1 MFIHS
6 QYHDHIF
13 YKEEFFMHCFRKV
26 TEDLYWVGAN
36 DRRIEL
42 FENIFPLSDGVSY
55 NSYLL
60 LDEKTVLFDSADYA
74 VGRQFLENVQAV
86 LNGRPL
92 DYLIVN
98 HMEPDHCAMIDELVL
113 RYPDMQ
119 IIGNAKTF
127 PMIDQFFGFDLEGKK
142 IIVKEGDTFSSGKHT
157 LHFVM
162 APMVHWP
169 EVMMTYDET
178 DKILFCADAFGT
190 FKALNGNI
198 FNDEVD
204 FDRDWLD
211 EARRYYTNI
220 VGKYGM
226 QVQSVLKK
234 AAGLDIQM
242 LCPLHG
248 PVWRTNLDYIIGKY
262 DKWSKY
268 EPEEKGV
275 MIAYASMYGNTENMA
290 EILASILADEG
301 VKNICMHN
309 ISKTH
314 VSGLIADSF
323 KYSHIV
329 LAAPT
334 YNNGIYPLMDNYLED
349 MKALA
354 LKNRTIAVLGN
365 GSWAPQSTKL
375 ISTKISEMKDM
386 SLMVANVTIKSS
398 VKDAQ
403 MEELKSL
410 GRQIAEEVL

>member
-1 MFIHS
+1 
-6 QYHDHIF
+6 
-13 YKEEFFMHCFRKV
+13 MHCIRKV
-26 TEDLYWVGAN
+26 TEDLYWVGAS
-36 DRRIEL
+36 DRRLEL

-60 LDEKTVLFDSADYA
+60 LDEKTVLFDAADHA
-74 VGRQFLENVQAV
+74 VGRQFLENVQAA
-86 LNGRPL
+86 LNGRTL
-92 DYLIVN
+92 DYLVVN
-98 HMEPDHCAMIDELVL
+98 HMEPDHCAMIEDLVL
-113 RYPDMQ
+113 RHPQMK

-127 PMIDQFFGFDLEGKK
+127 PMISQFFDFDLDGKT
-142 IIVKEGDTFSSGKHT
+142 ITVKEGETFSTGKHT

-169 EVMMTYDET
+169 EAMMTYDET
-178 DKILFCADAFGT
+178 DKVLFSADAFGT

-226 QVQSVLKK
+226 QVQNVLKK
-234 AAGLDIQM
+234 AAGLDISII
-242 LCPLHG
+242 CPLHG
-248 PVWRTNLDYIIGKY
+248 PVWRNNLEYIIGKY
-262 DKWSKY
+262 DLWSKY
-268 EPEEKGV
+268 EPETKGV

-290 EILASILADEG
+290 ETFAMMLAEQG
-301 VKNICMHN
+301 VKDIRMHN

-314 VSGLIADSF
+314 VSELISDSF

-354 LKNRTIAVLGN
+354 LKGRTAAVLGN
-365 GSWAPQSTKL
+365 GTWAPQSSKL
-375 ISTKISEMKDM
+375 MAAKIVEMKGM
-386 SLMVANVTIKSS
+386 NLIESTVTIKSS
-398 VKDAQ
+398 LKEAQ
-403 MEELKSL
+403 MEELKTLS
-410 GRQIAEEVL
+410 RQIAEEVL

>member
-1 MFIHS
+1 
-6 QYHDHIF
+6 
-13 YKEEFFMHCFRKV
+13 MHCFRKV
-26 TEDLYWVGAN
+26 TEDLYWVGAS
-36 DRRIEL
+36 DRRLEL

-60 LDEKTVLFDSADYA
+60 MDEKTVLFDSADYA
-74 VGRQFLENVQAV
+74 VGRQFIENIQAV

-92 DYLIVN
+92 DYLVVN
-98 HMEPDHCAMIDELVL
+98 HMEPDHCAMIEELVL
-113 RYPDMQ
+113 RYPQMQ
-119 IIGNAKTF
+119 LIGNAKTF
-127 PMIDQFFGFDLEGKK
+127 PMIDQFFNFDLDGKK

-178 DKILFCADAFGT
+178 DKILFSADGFGT

-198 FNDEVD
+198 FNDEVN

-226 QVQSVLKK
+226 QVQNVLKK
-234 AAGLDIQM
+234 AASLDIAVI
-242 LCPLHG
+242 CPLHG
-248 PVWRTNLDYIIGKY
+248 PIWRTDLDYIIGKY
-262 DKWSKY
+262 DTWSRY

-275 MIAYASMYGNTENMA
+275 MIAYASMYGNTENMVDTFAAMLA
-290 EILASILADEG
+290 EEG
-301 VKNICMHN
+301 VKDIRIHN

-314 VSGLIADSF
+314 VSELISDSF

-354 LKNRTIAVLGN
+354 LQNRTIALLGN

-375 ISTKISEMKDM
+375 MTSKIGEMKNM
-386 SLMVANVTIKSS
+386 TLLEGSVTIKSS
-398 VKDAQ
+398 LKEAQ
-403 MEELKSL
+403 MEELISL
-410 GRQIAEEVL
+410 SRQIAAEVL

>member
-1 MFIHS
+1 M
-6 QYHDHIF
+6 Y
-13 YKEEFFMHCFRKV
+13 CFRKV

-36 DRRIEL
+36 DRRLEL
-42 FENIFPLSDGVSY
+42 FENIFPLKDGVSY

-60 LDEKTVLFDSADYA
+60 MDEKTVLFDAADYA

-86 LNGRPL
+86 LDGRTL

-98 HMEPDHCAMIDELVL
+98 HMEPDHCAMISDLVL
-113 RYPDMQ
+113 RYPEMKL
-119 IIGNAKTF
+119 IGNAKTF
-127 PMIDQFFGFDLEGKK
+127 PMIRQFFDFDLEGKM
-142 IIVKEGDTFSSGKHT
+142 ITVKEGDTFSAGKHT

-178 DKILFCADAFGT
+178 DKVLFSADGFGS
-190 FKALNGNI
+190 FNALNGGI

-226 QVQSVLKK
+226 QVQNVLKK
-234 AAGLDIQM
+234 AASLDIRVI
-242 LCPLHG
+242 CPLHG
-248 PVWRTNLDYIIGKY
+248 VIWRNNLDYIIGKY
-262 DKWSKY
+262 DIWSRY
-268 EPEEKGV
+268 EPEVKGV

-290 EILASILADEG
+290 EVFAMMLSEAG

-314 VSGLIADSF
+314 VSELISDSF

-334 YNNGIYPLMDNYLED
+334 YNNGIYPLMDNFLED

-354 LKNRTIAVLGN
+354 LKDRTLAILGN

-375 ISTKISEMKDM
+375 MAAKLGEMKGMHVLTDT
-386 SLMVANVTIKSS
+386 VTIKSS
-398 VKDAQ
+398 LKETQ
-403 MEELKSL
+403 MEELRSL
-410 GRQIAEEVL
+410 SRQIAEEVV

>member
-1 MFIHS
+1 
-6 QYHDHIF
+6 
-13 YKEEFFMHCFRKV
+13 MHCFRKI
-26 TEDLYWVGAN
+26 TDELFWVGGS

-42 FENIFPLSDGVSY
+42 FENIFPLSNGVSY

-60 LDEKTVLFDSADYA
+60 LDEKTVLFDAADYA
-74 VGRQFLENVQAV
+74 IGRQFLENVSAA
-86 LNGRPL
+86 LNGRSL
-92 DYLIVN
+92 DYLVVN
-98 HMEPDHCAMIDELVL
+98 HMEPDHCAMISDLVL
-113 RYPDMQ
+113 RYPDMK

-127 PMIDQFFGFDLEGKK
+127 PMINQFFDFDLDGKT
-142 IIVKEGDTFSSGKHT
+142 ITVKEGDTFSSGKHT

-169 EVMMTYDET
+169 EAMMTYDET
-178 DKILFCADAFGT
+178 DKILFSADAFGT
-190 FKALNGNI
+190 FGALNGNI
-198 FNDEVD
+198 FNDEVN

-226 QVQSVLKK
+226 QVQNVLKK
-234 AAGLDIQM
+234 AAGLNIQM
-242 LCPLHG
+242 ICPLHG
-248 PVWRTNLDYIIGKY
+248 PVWRTDLDYIIGKY
-262 DKWSKY
+262 DLWSKY

-290 EILASILADEG
+290 EILACALAEAG
-301 VKNICMHN
+301 VKDIRMHN

-314 VSGLIADSF
+314 VSELISDSF

-354 LKNRTIAVLGN
+354 LKNRTVAVLGN
-365 GSWAPQSTKL
+365 GTWAPQSTKL
-375 ISTKISEMKDM
+375 ISAKIGEMKGM
-386 SLMVANVTIKSS
+386 RLMETAVTIKSS

-403 MEELKSL
+403 REEIESL
-410 GRQIAEEVL
+410 AGQIAQEVL

>member
-1 MFIHS
+1 MHS
-6 QYHDHIF
+6 
-13 YKEEFFMHCFRKV
+13 FRNI
-26 TEDLYWVGAN
+26 TEDLYFVGVS
-36 DRRIEL
+36 DRRLEL
-42 FENIFPLSDGVSY
+42 FENIFPLKDGVSY

-60 LDEKTVLFDSADYA
+60 LDEKTVLFDSSDHA
-74 VGRQFLENVQAV
+74 VGRQFLENVKAV

-92 DYLIVN
+92 DYLVVN
-98 HMEPDHCAMIDELVL
+98 HMEPDHCAMIEDLFL
-113 RYPDMQ
+113 RYPDMK

-127 PMIDQFFGFDLEGKK
+127 PMIGQFFDFDISGRT
-142 IIVKEGDTFSSGKHT
+142 ITVKEGDTFSSGKHT

-169 EVMMTYDET
+169 EAMMTYDET
-178 DKILFCADAFGT
+178 DKVLFAADAFGT

-226 QVQSVLKK
+226 QVQNVLKK

-242 LCPLHG
+242 ICPLHG
-248 PVWRTNLDYIIGKY
+248 PIWRSDLDYIIGKY

-275 MIAYASMYGNTENMA
+275 MIAYASMYGNTENMVDVFA
-290 EILASILADEG
+290 SLLAQEG
-301 VKNICMHN
+301 VKDIRIHN

-314 VSGLIADSF
+314 VSELISDSF

-349 MKALA
+349 MRALA
-354 LKNRTIAVLGN
+354 LKNRSVTVLGN

-375 ISTKISEMKDM
+375 MAAKVSEMKGM
-386 SLMVANVTIKSS
+386 TLRENNLTIKSS
-398 VKDAQ
+398 LKEAQ
-403 MEELKSL
+403 MEELKTLS
-410 GRQIAEEVL
+410 RQIAEEVL